1 MPSDEDPIS
10 EATEHSEP
18 WVQGREQP
26 EAPGVHVTIS
36 LEQNSVIV
44 ILSSTAM
51 DRKLVLYH
59 TELTWK

>member
-18 WVQGREQP
+18 WVQAREQP
-26 EAPGVHVTIS
+26 ETPGVHVTIS
-36 LEQNSVIV
+36 REQNSVIV